1 MRSDK
6 TSGRALPLDRFFWYS
21 CCCPYFWGE
30 GSVPDRKASW
40 ASGEGAAGGG
50 GKEGVSPRGCGAS
63 TASGAR
69 AIKDQQSNF
78 NQGLNRE
85 ITITA
90 EDGREIYHY
99 TGKCDIETQDR
110 YILFEGDDG
119 LRRTIYW
126 GITDTIIIEE
136 TGQ

>member
-1 MRSDK
+1 MTVGAIVLLVFLGLIGLIPVIYFFYEWGLK
-6 TSGRALPLDRFFWYS
+6 AGIIALLVCLLILFGIFFAFKWY
-21 CCCPYFWGE
+21 YN
-30 GSVPDRKASW
+30 
-40 ASGEGAAGGG
+40 
-50 GKEGVSPRGCGAS
+50 S
-63 TASGAR
+63 TASGMR
-69 AIKDQQSNF
+69 AMKDQQSNF

-99 TGKCDIETQDR
+99 KGKCDIETQDR
-110 YILFEGDDG
+110 YILFEGEDG

-136 TGQ
+136 LTKSE

>member
-1 MRSDK
+1 M
-6 TSGRALPLDRFFWYS
+6 TITAVALLAILAVVGLFVSFMCFADDPKLGVITLLVVLLVWAGAFIAFKWY
-21 CCCPYFWGE
+21 YG
-30 GSVPDRKASW
+30 
-40 ASGEGAAGGG
+40 
-50 GKEGVSPRGCGAS
+50 S
-63 TASGAR
+63 TASGMR
-69 AIKDQQSNF
+69 AMKDQQSNL

-110 YILFEGDDG
+110 YILFEGEDG

-136 TGQ
+136 LGQ

>member
-1 MRSDK
+1 MTVGAIILLAMLGVFGLIAVIVIFATTDSK
-6 TSGRALPLDRFFWYS
+6 CGIIALLVFVLVMLACIFGFKWYYS
-21 CCCPYFWGE
+21 
-30 GSVPDRKASW
+30 
-40 ASGEGAAGGG
+40 
-50 GKEGVSPRGCGAS
+50 S

-69 AIKDQQSNF
+69 ALKDQESNF
-78 NQGLNRE
+78 NNGLNRE

-99 TGKCDIETQDR
+99 KGKCDIETQDR

-136 TGQ
+136 LN

>member
-1 MRSDK
+1 MTVGAIILLVVLGFAGIFISVACFVEDTK
-6 TSGRALPLDRFFWYS
+6 VGIIALLICVLCFFGTFFGLRWY
-21 CCCPYFWGE
+21 YG
-30 GSVPDRKASW
+30 
-40 ASGEGAAGGG
+40 
-50 GKEGVSPRGCGAS
+50 S
-63 TASGAR
+63 TASGMR
-69 AIKDQQSNF
+69 ALKDQESNF

-99 TGKCDIETQDR
+99 KGKCDIETQDR
-110 YILFEGDDG
+110 YILFEGEDG

-136 TGQ
+136 LAMRQ

>member
-1 MRSDK
+1 M
-6 TSGRALPLDRFFWYS
+6 TIGAILLLIIIALTIGIIPIYFFVNYYATAGVISLLVCIIIFIGCVAGFVWY
-21 CCCPYFWGE
+21 YN
-30 GSVPDRKASW
+30 
-40 ASGEGAAGGG
+40 
-50 GKEGVSPRGCGAS
+50 S

-69 AIKDQQSNF
+69 ALKDQQSNF
-78 NQGLNRE
+78 NKGLNRE

-99 TGKCDIETQDR
+99 KGKCDIETQDR
-110 YILFEGDDG
+110 YILFEGEDG

-136 TGQ
+136 LN

>member
-1 MRSDK
+1 MTVGAIILLIIFGVIGIIISIAFLVDDPK
-6 TSGRALPLDRFFWYS
+6 LGIIALLVCLLVWLGAFFGLKWY
-21 CCCPYFWGE
+21 YG
-30 GSVPDRKASW
+30 
-40 ASGEGAAGGG
+40 
-50 GKEGVSPRGCGAS
+50 S

-69 AIKDQQSNF
+69 ALKDQQSNL
-78 NQGLNRE
+78 NLGLNRE

-99 TGKCDIETQDR
+99 KGKCDIETQDQ
-110 YILFEGDDG
+110 YILFEGEDG

-136 TGQ
+136 LGQ

>member
-1 MRSDK
+1 MTVGAIVLLVVLGFGLIFISIASFVYDTK
-6 TSGRALPLDRFFWYS
+6 IGAITLLICLIFFAGTFFGFKWYYS
-21 CCCPYFWGE
+21 
-30 GSVPDRKASW
+30 
-40 ASGEGAAGGG
+40 
-50 GKEGVSPRGCGAS
+50 S
-63 TASGAR
+63 TASGMR
-69 AIKDQQSNF
+69 ALKDQESNF

-99 TGKCDIETQDR
+99 KGKCDIETQDR
-110 YILFEGDDG
+110 YILFEGEDG

-136 TGQ
+136 LSMGQ

>member
-1 MRSDK
+1 MTVGAIILLTALGLFGLFIVIAIFDTIDW
-6 TSGRALPLDRFFWYS
+6 TSGIIALLVFILVMLGCIFGVKWY
-21 CCCPYFWGE
+21 YN
-30 GSVPDRKASW
+30 
-40 ASGEGAAGGG
+40 
-50 GKEGVSPRGCGAS
+50 S

-69 AIKDQQSNF
+69 ALKDQQSNF
-78 NQGLNRE
+78 NKGLNRE

-99 TGKCDIETQDR
+99 KGKCDIETQDR
-110 YILFEGDDG
+110 YILFEGEDG

-136 TGQ
+136 LN

>member
-1 MRSDK
+1 MTVGAIVLLVILAIVGVFVSAMFITDDPK
-6 TSGRALPLDRFFWYS
+6 TGVIVLLVCVMIWVGAFFGFKWY
-21 CCCPYFWGE
+21 YN
-30 GSVPDRKASW
+30 
-40 ASGEGAAGGG
+40 
-50 GKEGVSPRGCGAS
+50 S
-63 TASGAR
+63 TASGMR
-69 AIKDQQSNF
+69 ALKDQQSNF

-99 TGKCDIETQDR
+99 TGKCDIETQNH

>member
-1 MRSDK
+1 M
-6 TSGRALPLDRFFWYS
+6 TIAAVALLVILAVVGLFVSFMCFADEPKVGVIVLLIVLLVWGGAFFSLKWY
-21 CCCPYFWGE
+21 YG
-30 GSVPDRKASW
+30 
-40 ASGEGAAGGG
+40 
-50 GKEGVSPRGCGAS
+50 S

-69 AIKDQQSNF
+69 ALKDQQSNL

-99 TGKCDIETQDR
+99 KGKCDIETQDR
-110 YILFEGDDG
+110 YILFEGEDG

-136 TGQ
+136 LAKNE

>member
-1 MRSDK
+1 M
-6 TSGRALPLDRFFWYS
+6 TITAVALLVILAVVGLFVSFMCFTDEPKMGVIVLLVVLLVWVGAFVAFKWY
-21 CCCPYFWGE
+21 YG
-30 GSVPDRKASW
+30 
-40 ASGEGAAGGG
+40 
-50 GKEGVSPRGCGAS
+50 S

-69 AIKDQQSNF
+69 ALKDQQSNL

-99 TGKCDIETQDR
+99 KGKCDIETQDR
-110 YILFEGDDG
+110 YILFEGEDG

-136 TGQ
+136 LKQ

>member
-1 MRSDK
+1 MTIGAIVLLTILGIGGILLSVAFLADDPK
-6 TSGRALPLDRFFWYS
+6 TGVIALLVCLLVWFGIFFGFKWY
-21 CCCPYFWGE
+21 YG
-30 GSVPDRKASW
+30 
-40 ASGEGAAGGG
+40 
-50 GKEGVSPRGCGAS
+50 S

-69 AIKDQQSNF
+69 ALKDQQSNL
-78 NQGLNRE
+78 NLGLNRE

-99 TGKCDIETQDR
+99 QGKCDIETQDR
-110 YILFEGDDG
+110 YILFEGEDG

-136 TGQ
+136 LGQ

>member
-1 MRSDK
+1 MTVGAIILLAMLGVFGLIAVIGIFATTDSK
-6 TSGRALPLDRFFWYS
+6 CGIIALLVFVLVMLACIFGFKWYYS
-21 CCCPYFWGE
+21 
-30 GSVPDRKASW
+30 
-40 ASGEGAAGGG
+40 
-50 GKEGVSPRGCGAS
+50 S

-69 AIKDQQSNF
+69 ALKDQESNF
-78 NQGLNRE
+78 NNGLNRE

-99 TGKCDIETQDR
+99 KGKCDIETQDR
-110 YILFEGDDG
+110 YILFEGEDG

-136 TGQ
+136 LN

>member
-1 MRSDK
+1 MTITAVVLLIILAVVGLFVSFMCFTDDPK
-6 TSGRALPLDRFFWYS
+6 LGVITLLVVLLVWAGAFIAFKWY
-21 CCCPYFWGE
+21 YG
-30 GSVPDRKASW
+30 
-40 ASGEGAAGGG
+40 
-50 GKEGVSPRGCGAS
+50 S

-69 AIKDQQSNF
+69 ALKDQQSNL
-78 NQGLNRE
+78 NQGLNRQ

-99 TGKCDIETQDR
+99 KGKCDIETQDR
-110 YILFEGDDG
+110 YILFEGEDG

-136 TGQ
+136 LEQ

>member
-1 MRSDK
+1 MTVGAIILLIILGVIGFVITIVASATDAK
-6 TSGRALPLDRFFWYS
+6 IGCIALLVIALVLLACLFGFKWY
-21 CCCPYFWGE
+21 YG
-30 GSVPDRKASW
+30 
-40 ASGEGAAGGG
+40 
-50 GKEGVSPRGCGAS
+50 S

-69 AIKDQQSNF
+69 ALKDQESNF
-78 NQGLNRE
+78 NKGLNRE

-99 TGKCDIETQDR
+99 KGKCDIETQDR
-110 YILFEGDDG
+110 YILFEGEDG

-136 TGQ
+136 LS

>member
-1 MRSDK
+1 MTVGAIILLIILGIIGIIISIAFLVDDPK
-6 TSGRALPLDRFFWYS
+6 LGIIALLVCLLVWVGALFGFKWY
-21 CCCPYFWGE
+21 YG
-30 GSVPDRKASW
+30 
-40 ASGEGAAGGG
+40 
-50 GKEGVSPRGCGAS
+50 S

-69 AIKDQQSNF
+69 ALKDQQSNL
-78 NQGLNRE
+78 NLGLNRE

-99 TGKCDIETQDR
+99 KGKCDIETQDQ
-110 YILFEGDDG
+110 YILFEGEDG

-136 TGQ
+136 LGQ

>member
-1 MRSDK
+1 M
-6 TSGRALPLDRFFWYS
+6 TIAAVALLAILAVVGLFVSFMCFTDEPKVGVIVLLIVLLVWGGAFFSLKWY
-21 CCCPYFWGE
+21 YG
-30 GSVPDRKASW
+30 
-40 ASGEGAAGGG
+40 
-50 GKEGVSPRGCGAS
+50 S

-69 AIKDQQSNF
+69 ALKDQQSNL

-99 TGKCDIETQDR
+99 KGKCDIETQDR
-110 YILFEGDDG
+110 YILFEGEDG

-136 TGQ
+136 LKQ

>member
-1 MRSDK
+1 MTVGAIILLIILGIIGITISIAFLVDDPK
-6 TSGRALPLDRFFWYS
+6 LGIIALLVCLLVWLGAFFGLKWY
-21 CCCPYFWGE
+21 YG
-30 GSVPDRKASW
+30 
-40 ASGEGAAGGG
+40 
-50 GKEGVSPRGCGAS
+50 S

-69 AIKDQQSNF
+69 ALKDQQSNF
-78 NQGLNRE
+78 NLGLNRE

-99 TGKCDIETQDR
+99 KGKCDIETQDR
-110 YILFEGDDG
+110 YILFEGEDG

-136 TGQ
+136 LGQ

>member
-1 MRSDK
+1 MTVGAIILLIILGVIGFVITIVAFATDAK
-6 TSGRALPLDRFFWYS
+6 IGCIALLVIALVLLACLFGFKWY
-21 CCCPYFWGE
+21 YG
-30 GSVPDRKASW
+30 
-40 ASGEGAAGGG
+40 
-50 GKEGVSPRGCGAS
+50 S

-69 AIKDQQSNF
+69 ALKDQESNF
-78 NQGLNRE
+78 NKGLNRE

-99 TGKCDIETQDR
+99 KGKCDIETQDR
-110 YILFEGDDG
+110 YILFEGEDG

-136 TGQ
+136 LS

>member
-1 MRSDK
+1 M
-6 TSGRALPLDRFFWYS
+6 TIAAVALLAILAVVGLFVSFMCFTDEPKLGVIVLLVVLLVWVGAFVAFKWY
-21 CCCPYFWGE
+21 YG
-30 GSVPDRKASW
+30 
-40 ASGEGAAGGG
+40 
-50 GKEGVSPRGCGAS
+50 S

-69 AIKDQQSNF
+69 ALKDQQSNL

-99 TGKCDIETQDR
+99 KGKCDIETQDR
-110 YILFEGDDG
+110 YILFEGEDG

-136 TGQ
+136 LKQ

>member
-1 MRSDK
+1 MTVGAIVLLVFLGLTGLIPVIYFFYECGLK
-6 TSGRALPLDRFFWYS
+6 AGIIALLVCLLILFGIFFAFKWY
-21 CCCPYFWGE
+21 YN
-30 GSVPDRKASW
+30 
-40 ASGEGAAGGG
+40 
-50 GKEGVSPRGCGAS
+50 S
-63 TASGAR
+63 TASGMR
-69 AIKDQQSNF
+69 AMKDQQSNF

-99 TGKCDIETQDR
+99 KGKCDIETQDR
-110 YILFEGDDG
+110 YILFEGEDG

-136 TGQ
+136 LTKSE

>member
-1 MRSDK
+1 M
-6 TSGRALPLDRFFWYS
+6 TIAAVALLAILAVVGLFLSFMCFTDDPKVGIIVLLVVLLVWVGAFVAFKWY
-21 CCCPYFWGE
+21 YG
-30 GSVPDRKASW
+30 
-40 ASGEGAAGGG
+40 
-50 GKEGVSPRGCGAS
+50 S

-69 AIKDQQSNF
+69 ALKDQQSNL

-99 TGKCDIETQDR
+99 KGKCDIETQDR
-110 YILFEGDDG
+110 YILFEGEDG

-136 TGQ
+136 LKQ